1 MIGEP
6 DDGQVDDDA
15 ENNFTSIYYKVTN
28 PQKEIFL
35 GQRLLVKIPL
45 VGNGERHKIVPFA
58 AVIYGVHGET
68 WVYTNP
74 EPLVYIREPVV
85 IDFIQDDWA
94 ILSEGPEIGTAVVTL
109 GVAELFGA
117 ETGVSK

>member
-1 MIGEP
+1 
-6 DDGQVDDDA
+6 
-15 ENNFTSIYYKVTN
+15 
-28 PQKEIFL
+28 L
-35 GQRLLVKIPL
+35 
-45 VGNGERHKIVPFA
+45 GNGEQHKFIPFA

-74 EPLVYIREPVV
+74 EPLVYVREPIV

-94 ILSEGPEIGTAVVTL
+94 VLSEGPEVGTAVVTV
-109 GVAELFGA
+109 GGAELFGA